1 MFSATL
7 EPLVSLLLAPFTD
20 AGSRTFWPGLLL
32 TAAVGAWLAR
42 GRGWGSSWRALRAL
56 AAHPS
61 TRLDV
66 QLLLARQLLRG
77 LRGAATTGGAFAV
90 AAWLV
95 LRLDRTVG
103 PPTPLDL
110 SPTALAVVYSLTLFI
125 AWDASRFAAHWL
137 MHKLPLLWAFHQVHH
152 SAERLSPLTFHRVHP
167 VESLIYD
174 LRGAITTGGV
184 AGLFYWLTRGEAEA
198 LTLLGVPALG
208 LALNVLTGN
217 LRHSEL
223 WVRFPPA
230 VERWLMSPAQHQL
243 HHSAAPEH
251 FDKNLGT
258 WLSCWDRL
266 AGSLVLS
273 DAPPAAFGLP
283 PGERNH
289 RDDLLSALLGPFVA
303 ALRAVVGPR
312 SLAALGLLTAGA
324 AHAQDPEAPA
334 DEPPSE
340 PEPPREGP
348 PRADGVGAEILIYA
362 EDGTPRVAGSAHR
375 VDEETLERFE
385 YDNLERVLAE
395 VPGVSTR
402 GEDGYGLRPNI
413 GMRGASSD
421 RSAKVTLMEDG
432 VLFAPAPYAA
442 PAAYYF
448 PMSTRLVGVEVFK
461 GPAATRF
468 GPQTVGG
475 AINLLTRPVPVGLD
489 YGVDLAG
496 GQYRSGKAA
505 GYLGFGTER
514 AGVLIDAAQL
524 STAGFKELDGG
535 GPTGFQRGEVMVKGR
550 LRLGAE
556 GALELKL
563 GLSDETSHE
572 TYLGLSAS
580 DYAEDPLRRYAASAN
595 DLMRWTRTQAEL
607 AWSAP
612 LGEQVVTRTV
622 LYHHYLTRTW
632 TRLDRFAEGPD
643 LHDLLQTDP
652 TSGQGALYLSI
663 LRGEEDSASL
673 DEALALA
680 TNDRRFHSAGLQST
694 ARWSAGGEA
703 VSSELELGVRLHVDQ
718 VARLHTQDLWMMT
731 DGALTRAEA
740 PTTTTLDSEAWAQ
753 ALAAHVHEDLR
764 VGNVHVLPGLRAEL
778 IRSQRA
784 DVGAELLDPR
794 LAGILLPGLG
804 ALVPLG
810 PWLDAFAG
818 STRGFSPASPG
829 DPVEVKPETAWSN
842 EVGLRHHQGAR
853 HAELV
858 GFFNAYQNLTGQCTL
873 SGGCLG
879 DDIDR
884 QFNGGA
890 AWISGVE
897 LVAGSAL
904 TLPDGSELS
913 GQATYSYTR
922 ARFQTGFVSAFPQFG
937 DVSPGDSLPYVPEHQ
952 ASARLVWSHRVLD
965 LGLGGSFRSGM
976 LDQAGAFPVTEA
988 DVPPLFL
995 LDASLSAQATERLR
1009 VYATG
1014 TNLTRSDAIVSW
1026 RPFGARPT
1034 APMTI
1039 LVGLKVGPPEPKDEA
1054 AVSYGAP

>member
-1 MFSATL
+1 MATPPL
-7 EPLVSLLLAPFTD
+7 EHLVSLLLAPFTD
-20 AGSRTFWPGLLL
+20 AGSRTFWPGLAL
-32 TAAVGAWLAR
+32 TALVAAWFAR
-42 GRGWGSSWRALRAL
+42 GQPWRASWTQLRAL
-56 AAHPS
+56 TRHPS

-77 LRGAATTGGAFAV
+77 LRGVAATGGAFAV
-90 AAWLV
+90 AAWIV
-95 LRLDRTVG
+95 LRLDHSLG
-103 PPTPLDL
+103 APAPLTL
-110 SPTALAVVYSLTLFI
+110 SPAVLAVVYSLTLFI

-137 MHKLPLLWAFHQVHH
+137 MHKLPFLWAFHQVHH

-174 LRGAITTGGV
+174 LRGALTTGAV
-184 AGLFYWLTRGEAEA
+184 AGLFFWLTRGQAEA

-230 VERWLMSPAQHQL
+230 VEGWLMSPAQHQL

-251 FDKNLGT
+251 VDKNLGT
-258 WLSCWDRL
+258 WLACWDRL
-266 AGSLVLS
+266 AGSLVIS
-273 DAPPAAFGLP
+273 ESPPLTFGLP
-283 PGERNH
+283 AGERNH
-289 RDDLLSALLGPFVA
+289 RDDLLSAMFGPFVGA
-303 ALRAVVGPR
+303 AKALVGPR
-312 SLAALGLLTAGA
+312 ALAALGLFTAQA
-324 AHAQDPEAPA
+324 VQAQDPEETPA
-334 DEPPSE
+334 EPAE
-340 PEPPREGP
+340 ETPPR
-348 PRADGVGAEILIYA
+348 PRGEGVGAEILIYA

-385 YDNLERVLAE
+385 YDNVERVLAE

-475 AINLLTRPVPVGLD
+475 AINLLTRRAPVGLD
-489 YGVDLAG
+489 YGLDLAG

-505 GYLGFGTER
+505 GYLGFGNER
-514 AGVLIDAAQL
+514 AGLLIDAAQL

-535 GPTGFQRGEVMVKGR
+535 GPTGFQRGEMMVKGR

-556 GALELKL
+556 GVLELKL

-607 AWSAP
+607 SWSAP
-612 LGEQVVTRTV
+612 LGEQGVTRTV
-622 LYHHYLTRTW
+622 LYHHYLTRSW
-632 TRLDRFAEGPD
+632 TRLDRFNEGPD

-652 TSGQGALYLSI
+652 SSGQGALYLSI
-663 LRGEEDSASL
+663 LRGDEDSASL
-673 DEALALA
+673 DDALALA

-694 ARWSAGGEA
+694 ARWSVGGETIG
-703 VSSELELGVRLHVDQ
+703 SDLELGLRLHIDS
-718 VARLHTQDLWMMT
+718 VARVHTQDLWMMT
-731 DGALTRAEA
+731 DGALVRADA
-740 PTTTTLDSEAWAQ
+740 PTTTTLDSDAWAQ
-753 ALAAHVHEDLR
+753 AIAAHVHEDLR
-764 VGNVHVLPGLRAEL
+764 IGAVHVLPGLRAEL
-778 IRSQRA
+778 IRSQRI
-784 DVGAELLDPR
+784 DVGAEVLPPR
-794 LAGILLPGLG
+794 LAGILLPGIG
-804 ALVPLG
+804 ALAPLG
-810 PWLDAFAG
+810 PWLDVFAG

-842 EVGLRHHQGAR
+842 ELGLRHHQGAR

-904 TLPDGSELS
+904 FLPDGSELS

-922 ARFQTGFVSAFPQFG
+922 ARFQTGFVSGFPQFG

-952 ASARLVWSHRVLD
+952 ASARLVWSHRVID
-965 LGLGGSFRSGM
+965 VGVGGSFRSGM
-976 LDQAGAFPVTEA
+976 LDKAGTFPVTEA

-1014 TNLTRSDAIVSW
+1014 TNLTRSDALVSW

-1039 LVGLKVGPPEPKDEA
+1039 MVGLKVGPPEPKDEA
-1054 AVSYGAP
+1054 AVSSGAP